1 MAYAIPRA
9 LRLPPHAASVLAG
22 CLPGGRRSRGAERCT
37 VTKATNHGSM
47 RSMIGCRMRSLVIV
61 VSRLQVSGG
70 RACGATRRRQ
80 LAAMAREVDDRLGRE
95 LKLEKDALRVIQRS
109 APLLAERGVEV
120 EVEGEM
126 DLAPLLIALL
136 LPSCLILDSGFLR
149 RRSGGVYETS
159 T

>member
-1 MAYAIPRA
+1 
-9 LRLPPHAASVLAG
+9 
-22 CLPGGRRSRGAERCT
+22 
-37 VTKATNHGSM
+37 
-47 RSMIGCRMRSLVIV
+47 
-61 VSRLQVSGG
+61 
-70 RACGATRRRQ
+70 
-80 LAAMAREVDDRLGRE
+80 MAREVDDRLGRE

-149 RRSGGVYETS
+149 RRSAGVYETS

>member
-9 LRLPPHAASVLAG
+9 LPLPPHAASVLAG

-120 EVEGEM
+120 EGEM

>member
-1 MAYAIPRA
+1 
-9 LRLPPHAASVLAG
+9 
-22 CLPGGRRSRGAERCT
+22 
-37 VTKATNHGSM
+37 
-47 RSMIGCRMRSLVIV
+47 LVIV

-120 EVEGEM
+120 EGEM

>member
-1 MAYAIPRA
+1 
-9 LRLPPHAASVLAG
+9 
-22 CLPGGRRSRGAERCT
+22 
-37 VTKATNHGSM
+37 
-47 RSMIGCRMRSLVIV
+47 
-61 VSRLQVSGG
+61 
-70 RACGATRRRQ
+70 
-80 LAAMAREVDDRLGRE
+80 MAREVDDRLGRE

>member
-1 MAYAIPRA
+1 
-9 LRLPPHAASVLAG
+9 
-22 CLPGGRRSRGAERCT
+22 
-37 VTKATNHGSM
+37 
-47 RSMIGCRMRSLVIV
+47 
-61 VSRLQVSGG
+61 
-70 RACGATRRRQ
+70 
-80 LAAMAREVDDRLGRE
+80 MAREVDDRLGRE

-109 APLLAERGVEV
+109 APLLAERGVEVEV

>member
-1 MAYAIPRA
+1 
-9 LRLPPHAASVLAG
+9 
-22 CLPGGRRSRGAERCT
+22 
-37 VTKATNHGSM
+37 
-47 RSMIGCRMRSLVIV
+47 
-61 VSRLQVSGG
+61 
-70 RACGATRRRQ
+70 
-80 LAAMAREVDDRLGRE
+80 MAREVDDRLGRE

-109 APLLAERGVEV
+109 APLLGSAPLLAERGV